1 MMQENNMKFLNKA
14 EQTLEE
20 FKLFMGFNSDS
31 DISTF
36 FKIGRSAVSQW
47 KAKDKIPR
55 TKLYKMQKLMASE
68 VTLTNDIEIDT
79 ADGTLIKEG
88 EKYKMPI
95 QAERIIENQLEQ
107 IDELKEKVAQLKKG
121 GISYQ
126 PHPEAFNAVADGLEN
141 ITKQWN
147 WAFYH
152 NSKPMSCSRDDT
164 IRAINPALEKI
175 IEWTEDELRG
185 KSILDLV
192 HKDDKEAVIQAL
204 SKVNRD
210 LSVRI
215 KKKNGRYCLMHV
227 VAKEFGTNGKRYS
240 IGLLTCVEKDCPDCD
255 SEN

>member
-1 MMQENNMKFLNKA
+1 MGIVEMNMIDFVRESILKSNKSIQEWADDLSISRQTIYDWLNKDVNIRQKNVYRIA
-14 EQTLEE
+14 KTLEKE
-20 FKLFMGFNSDS
+20 ILITNGVVKIDATKKKEETTEMDFTNRVIETLLDDKKRLLNKIEKLN
-31 DISTF
+31 T
-36 FKIGRSAVSQW
+36 A
-47 KAKDKIPR
+47 R
-55 TKLYKMQKLMASE
+55 TE
-68 VTLTNDIEIDT
+68 V
-79 ADGTLIKEG
+79 
-88 EKYKMPI
+88 
-95 QAERIIENQLEQ
+95 Q
-107 IDELKEKVAQLKKG
+107 
-121 GISYQ
+121 YQ

-210 LSVRI
+210 LSIRV
-215 KKKNGRYCLMHV
+215 KKKNGNYCLMHV